1 MHVLALFEFNISQ
14 KCIIS
19 AFFKVQVVFGDPDLG
34 QSASLSLASRPRRP
48 GLSLN
53 QLSKSILFPCD
64 WNNYLKTLKLKVKNF
79 FCRPNAKNLHLYS
92 DSFDM
97 ISDHKTVKRL
107 IFKLLIYTTMN
118 YTVSKIH
125 CLT

>member
-19 AFFKVQVVFGDPDLG
+19 AFLKVQVVFGDPDLG
-34 QSASLSLASRPRRP
+34 QSASPSLTFRSRRP

-53 QLSKSILFPCD
+53 QPKAQ
-64 WNNYLKTLKLKVKNF
+64 LKVKNF